1 MVRREEFDDE
11 RFGLLTNTLQLGID
25 ASSAIGHALH
35 LRKPND
41 LKYHQVGSLKEEKRL
56 VKGKSRST

>member
-41 LKYHQVGSLKEEKRL
+41 LKYHQVGSLKEEKR
-56 VKGKSRST
+56 SW